1 MALQQGMEFVN
12 NSKNFSRN
20 STDEQFTTDAL
31 LGITATICCIICLM
45 VLVTLSVYAKCY
57 SRSTV
62 CGTTIKRL
70 AVGLIIPTMLYELV
84 VALHLVR
91 YVKHLCELQGFLIQY
106 TSSVALLLALS
117 ICLVLFFEVLQV
129 NTSWKLE
136 CYEKVK
142 WNTFTCCDR
151 KINKLEV
158 TMLTCAFALPLL
170 FDWIPFTT
178 NSYGPS
184 QNFCW
189 FRSIPDKNLSEH
201 LSYTAGLWEEIWLS
215 VVPLGFVV
223 FLILVLFTASL
234 CQLGYGIKN
243 ARVDRRALIE
253 VGVTN
258 CLFFLAFLTT
268 AVVLLPFHG
277 FFNTS
282 MKVPQFTAIFTP
294 IAMMLLPLTLL
305 MAIHL
310 PFSSMITRLC
320 LKRSQCGHT
329 SEEGEHTTVHRSSNR
344 QQPSHTTWNP
354 SHSYCEASEITPFV
368 ICEQQQDYGN
378 CSRNIN

>member
-1 MALQQGMEFVN
+1 MEFVN

-70 AVGLIIPTMLYELV
+70 TFGLIVPTMLYELV

-106 TSSVALLLALS
+106 TSSVALLLALG
-117 ICLVLFFEVLQV
+117 ICLVLFFEVLKV
-129 NTSWKLE
+129 TTSWKLE

-142 WNTFTCCDR
+142 STFTCCDR
-151 KINKLEV
+151 KINKLESAI
-158 TMLTCAFALPLL
+158 LTSAFTLPLL
-170 FDWIPFTT
+170 FDWIPFIS

-184 QNFCW
+184 QSFCW
-189 FRSIPDKNLSEH
+189 FRSIPNKNLSEH
-201 LSYTAGLWEEIWLS
+201 SSCTVWEEIWLS
-215 VVPLGFVV
+215 VVPLGFVA

-234 CQLGYGIKN
+234 CQLAYGIKN

-253 VGVTN
+253 VAVTN
-258 CLFFLAFLTT
+258 CIFFLAFLIITI
-268 AVVLLPFHG
+268 VLLPFYG

-282 MKVPQFTAIFTP
+282 IPQFTVIFAP

-329 SEEGEHTTVHRSSNR
+329 SQGGDYTTVHRSSNR
-344 QQPSHTTWNP
+344 HQPSHTTWTP

-368 ICEQQQDYGN
+368 ICEQQHNYGN
-378 CSRNIN
+378 CGRDID